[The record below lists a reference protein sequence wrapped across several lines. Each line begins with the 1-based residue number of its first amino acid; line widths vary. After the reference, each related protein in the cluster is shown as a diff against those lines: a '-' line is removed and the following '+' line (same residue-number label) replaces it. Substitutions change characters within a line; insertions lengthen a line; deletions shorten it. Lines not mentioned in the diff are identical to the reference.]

1 MTSFIVTPAQTECHL
16 QRFIRC
22 NLDYNIFV
30 VWFCLMETAEYAHFH
45 GNKHTETRM
54 NSIQTSVAH
63 EIYYI

>member
-1 MTSFIVTPAQTECHL
+1 
-16 QRFIRC
+16 
-22 NLDYNIFV
+22 
-30 VWFCLMETAEYAHFH
+30 METAEYAHFH